1 MRLFVAVPI
10 PVELRNKLG
19 EKSEEL
25 TQDGIRLVDP
35 KNMHITLRFLGEV
48 PDEKEIVE
56 KLRRVKFEKISCT
69 MKGVGA
75 FPNQNHVK
83 VIWAGIESKEKL
95 ENLAA
100 KVNAAL
106 EGFPGD
112 ERFSAHITI
121 ARVRKRI
128 DLKNFI
134 EKNCGEFGKFEV
146 DSFELIKSTLLPQ
159 GPEYSVVEKFHAD
172 DIDA

>member
-19 EKSEEL
+19 EKSKEL
-25 TQDGIRLVDP
+25 TQDGIKLVDP
-35 KNMHITLRFLGEV
+35 KNMHTTLRFLGEV
-48 PDEKEIVE
+48 PDENEIIE

-69 MKGVGA
+69 MKGIGA
-75 FPNQNHVK
+75 FPNQNHAK
-83 VIWAGIESKEKL
+83 VIWAGLESKEKL

-100 KVNAAL
+100 KVNVAL

-121 ARVRKRI
+121 ARVRKKI

-134 EKNCGEFGKFEV
+134 ENNCGEFGKFEV
-146 DSFELIKSTLLPQ
+146 DRFELIKSTLLPQ
-159 GPEYSVVEKFHAD
+159 GPEYSVVEKFYAD